1 MKTATALSA
10 LTMAVAAIAAP
21 SDIEARGS
29 SGSCNTRTHK
39 QVCCNGFL
47 ACTVQVLGSN
57 CNNDAYCCK
66 TNAPVVSILR
76 RVKTKRILTSVG
88 RSHQRR
94 SPQLSRYSLNVTPQR
109 LSLWRISWITRALS
123 MSLYLTLS
131 RSTFKCGVMNS
142 RSGAYGPRRA
152 HKRLRNWEIDSEDT

>member
-10 LTMAVAAIAAP
+10 LTMAVAVIAAP

-29 SGSCNTRTHK
+29 SSSSCNNKTHK
-39 QVCCNGFL
+39 QVCCNGLL

-66 TNAPVVSILR
+66 TNAPVVSILG

-88 RSHQRR
+88 RSHQHR
-94 SPQLSRYSLNVTPQR
+94 SPQLCRYSLNVTPQR
-109 LSLWRISWITRALS
+109 LSLWSIRWITRV
-123 MSLYLTLS
+123 LS
-131 RSTFKCGVMNS
+131 RSLSLTASHSIFKCGVMN
-142 RSGAYGPRRA
+142 P
-152 HKRLRNWEIDSEDT
+152 